1 MAKLAAMGGKL
12 GSLLISVLLVA
23 AAAAPGAAVAKPARG
38 CSLSQLAELHVTMEG
53 TSPVIETKINGQAA
67 RLIVDTGAFFSLVTP
82 RAAERFGLSPVPLP
96 DGFYLQGAVGR
107 ISARAGNAKEF
118 VIGKSRLTKVDFLV
132 AGDTLGHADGVVGQ
146 NILGHFE
153 TEYDLANGVVRL
165 FKPEGCGDA
174 ALAYWAGGNFSI
186 ASIGR
191 MTPAEPHIVADA
203 WVNDL
208 AIKVLLDTGAPR
220 SSLELGA
227 ALRAGASLEADE
239 AQTGEVVRGIGPR
252 AAEGYVLPFERFT
265 IGDETISKTRLPVA
279 KSDYPGADMLLG
291 ADFFLSHRVLVSPSQ
306 RRLYFTYNGGPVFR
320 LDDPGVQAW
329 RGRGTDP
336 TGQPATEV
344 DDPSALARRAAAS
357 AARGDYA
364 AALADLDRAIAA
376 APTNPQFFLH
386 RAEARLGAYKR
397 DAGSKDADRRELID
411 VTLATAPPAA
421 ALADLDQALKLDPE
435 FSEALLL
442 RGYIRLRQGDLGKAD
457 ADFQKAQSAAPDKPQ
472 LGLQIASIYGSAAR
486 FEQAVAHYDAW
497 IAANPKS
504 FLISEALN
512 GRCWAR
518 ALWGR
523 QLDEAL
529 ADCDQAL
536 KKGRLAGV
544 LDSRGMVRLR
554 RGEFAAAVADYD
566 AALKLQ
572 PKQAWSLYG
581 RGLAK
586 LKRGDSAGGAAD
598 IQAALALQPAISAF
612 SQQIGLTEESV
623 VVAQTS

>member
-1 MAKLAAMGGKL
+1 MGGRL
-12 GSLLISVLLVA
+12 GFLTSVLILVA
-23 AAAAPGAAVAKPARG
+23 AALPSAVVAKPARG
-38 CSLSQLAELHVTMEG
+38 CTLSQLAELHVTMEG
-53 TSPVIETKINGQAA
+53 TSPVIETTINGQAA

-82 RAAERFGLSPVPLP
+82 RAAEKFGLSPVPLP

-107 ISARAGNAKEF
+107 TSARAGNAKEF
-118 VIGKSRLTKVDFLV
+118 VIGKSRLNKVDFLV

-146 NILGHFE
+146 NILGHFDA
-153 TEYDLANGVVRL
+153 EYDLANGVVRL
-165 FKPEGCGDA
+165 FKPEGCLNS
-174 ALAYWAGGNFSI
+174 ALAYWAGGDFAMATI
-186 ASIGR
+186 AR

-203 WVNDL
+203 WINDL
-208 AIKVLLDTGAPR
+208 AIKVILDTGAPR

-227 ALRAGASLEADE
+227 ALRAGASLDADE

-265 IGDETISKTRLPVA
+265 IGDETISKTRLRVA

-291 ADFFLSHRVLVSPSQ
+291 ADFFLSHRVLVSASQ

-320 LDDPGVQAW
+320 LDEPGVQAW
-329 RGRGTDP
+329 RGREADP
-336 TGQPATEV
+336 AGEPGA
-344 DDPSALARRAAAS
+344 DAGDPGSLARRAAAS

-364 AALADLDRAIAA
+364 AALADLDRAIAR
-376 APTNPQFFLH
+376 APTNPQYFLD
-386 RAEARLGAYKR
+386 RAEARLGAYGR
-397 DAGSKDADRRELID
+397 TAGSNDAERRERID
-411 VTLATAPPAA
+411 ALAIAPPAA
-421 ALADLDQALKLDPE
+421 ALADLDQALKLKPE

-457 ADFQKAQSAAPDKPQ
+457 ADFQKAQSAGPDKPQ
-472 LGLQIASIYGSAAR
+472 LGLQIASIYGSAAH

-523 QLDEAL
+523 QLDQAL

-536 KKGRLAGV
+536 KKGKLAGV
-544 LDSRGMVRLR
+544 LDSRGLVRLR
-554 RGEFAAAVADYD
+554 RGEFAAAIADYD

-586 LKRGDSAGGAAD
+586 LKRGDAVGGAAD
-598 IQAALALQPAISAF
+598 IQAALALQPAIGEFAK
-612 SQQIGLTEESV
+612 QRGLTEEAV
-623 VVAQTS
+623 VVAQAS